1 MIAARVARNAMA
13 ADPISL
19 RPIIND
25 LIHTDARSNG
35 VTLLV
40 DRISILRPT
49 RSPLASGEQAF
60 RLWLS
65 DGSKVIQGKW
75 QAILAF
81 RGLSCRE
88 HVLILCSCS
97 QA

>member
-1 MIAARVARNAMA
+1 MA
-13 ADPISL
+13 KDPISL

-25 LIHTDARSNG
+25 LIHTDARPNG
-35 VTLLV
+35 ATLLV

-49 RSPLASGEQAF
+49 RSSLGSGEQAF

-65 DGSKVIQGKW
+65 DGSKVIQGKC
-75 QAILAF
+75 QATLAF
-81 RGLSCRE
+81 QATGCRE
-88 HVLILCSCS
+88 HVLIAYSCS